1 MSGSFSIQQRS
12 YGGMAD
18 ELLQEGES
26 LDDLQL
32 DNLRILQKND
42 GFRYG
47 SDAVLLSNYVKVPAG
62 ARIIDLGTGT
72 GIIPLLL
79 SAKTKAVHI
88 TGIEIQPE
96 MAEMATRSVAINH
109 LQEKIEI
116 VQGDFLDAVQWF
128 GSGYFDAVVT
138 NPPYTKPSGGLLN
151 PKEPK
156 AISRHE
162 IHCTLGQLIAVSSK
176 LLKQYGRF
184 FMIHKPERLVDIFC
198 EMRANKI
205 EPKSIRMVHGHMEKP
220 ANLVLIYGL
229 KNGNSQVTVEK
240 PFYVYHVDED
250 GTLKQE
256 IKK

>member
-1 MSGSFSIQQRS
+1 
-12 YGGMAD
+12 MAD

-32 DNLRILQKND
+32 DNLRIIQKND

-47 SDAVLLSNYVKVPAG
+47 SDAVLLSNYVKVPAR
-62 ARIIDLGTGT
+62 ARIVDLGTGT

-79 SAKTKAVHI
+79 SSKTKAAHI

-96 MAEMATRSVAINH
+96 VAEMAARSVAINR
-109 LQEKIEI
+109 LQDKIRI
-116 VQGDFLDAVQWF
+116 IQGNFLDALQWF
-128 GSGYFDAVVT
+128 DSGHFDAVVT
-138 NPPYTKPSGGLLN
+138 NPPYTKPGGGLLN
-151 PKEPK
+151 PKDAK

-162 IHCTLGQLIAVSSK
+162 IHCTLEQLIAVSAK

-198 EMRANKI
+198 EMRTHKI
-205 EPKSIRMVHGHMEKP
+205 EPKSIRLVHGHMGKP

-229 KNGNSQVTVEK
+229 KNGNSQVTVE
-240 PFYVYHVDED
+240 PPLFAYRCDED
-250 GTLKQE
+250 GNLKQE
-256 IKK
+256 IRK

>member
-1 MSGSFSIQQRS
+1 MEH
-12 YGGMAD
+12 
-18 ELLQEGES
+18 ELLREGET

-32 DNLRILQKND
+32 NNLFIIQKND

-62 ARIIDLGTGT
+62 ARIVDLGTGT

-79 SAKTKAVHI
+79 SAKTKAAHI

-96 MAEMATRSVAINH
+96 MAEMACRSVAINQ
-109 LQEKIEI
+109 LQDKIRI
-116 VQGDFLDAVQWF
+116 VQGNFLDAAEWF
-128 GSGYFDAVVT
+128 GNGCFDAVVT
-138 NPPYTKPSGGLLN
+138 NPPYTKPGAGLLN
-151 PKEPK
+151 PVDAK

-162 IHCTLGQLIAVSSK
+162 IHCTLDQLIAVSSK
-176 LLKQYGRF
+176 LLKQQGRF

-205 EPKSIRMVHGHMEKP
+205 EPKSIRLVHGHMGKP
-220 ANLVLIYGL
+220 ASLVLVYGL
-229 KNGNSQVTVEK
+229 KNGNPQVTVEE
-240 PFYVYHVDED
+240 PLYVYHREED

-256 IKK
+256 IRK